1 MTYGEQRYKEN
12 IKELTPEQKAKQTLI
27 LEALR
32 EQTAYERKKR
42 RETVEA
48 CKRGLDII
56 SKALVIMASLLVLS
70 MVVSC
75 SKEEDDFSLCKTF
88 DLGAAFDDM
97 SALEMGRGDRSLGA
111 CGIIYEYE
119 GRIKQDVCPCE
130 DFKG

>member
-1 MTYGEQRYKEN
+1 MNYGEQRYKEN

-42 RETVEA
+42 RETVAA

-56 SKALVIMASLLVLS
+56 SKALIIMASLLVLS

-75 SKEEDDFSLCKTF
+75 SKE
-88 DLGAAFDDM
+88 DLEVPCVWTELTIA
-97 SALEMGRGDRSLGA
+97 GDTA
-111 CGIIYEYE
+111 TEW
-119 GRIKQDVCPCE
+119 VCLP
-130 DFKG
+130 KV